1 MELAEEFETGDFQVS
16 GENGTMEQIG
26 IQIIREG
33 MDTLGLQNQLY
44 QSWRGQVKGTR
55 GGPAWCFDKFAFFFN
70 Y

>member
-44 QSWRGQVKGTR
+44 QS
-55 GGPAWCFDKFAFFFN
+55 
-70 Y
+70 